1 MHYSGKARVVLAVF
15 GVLCLGNAAFAAGPQ
30 KVTVSGYI
38 RDNATGETLIGAGVV
53 TSGGNSAKT
62 IVGAVTNE
70 FSEEY
75 MNANNEEPEVN
86 IDRSGDDNELKI
98 DMLMPVCAVALH
110 GSRLDSYFEKNTVY
124 GYITIENDGSYK
136 IGRLKEMLYG
146 SGGYYETEF
155 DRVFIE
161 FSGETEMKLSAT
173 TIFPDYITTTAV
185 TGRITM
191 YFKCVSGKGK
201 KK

>member
-1 MHYSGKARVVLAVF
+1 MVRRILLSALAVMALASCDDLK
-15 GVLCLGNAAFAAGPQ
+15 VKYDINAKQRATMDLLVGDYELT
-30 KVTVSGYI
+30 KVEW
-38 RDNATGETLIGAGVV
+38 D
-53 TSGGNSAKT
+53 GGNIDIDGDGEAL
-62 IVGAVTNE
+62 E

-110 GSRLDSYFEKNTVY
+110 GSRLDSYFVKNTVY

-173 TIFPDYITTTAV
+173 TIFPDYITTTQV

>member
-1 MHYSGKARVVLAVF
+1 MVLVSCDDLK
-15 GVLCLGNAAFAAGPQ
+15 VKYDTNAKQRATMDLLVGDYELT
-30 KVTVSGYI
+30 KVEW
-38 RDNATGETLIGAGVV
+38 D
-53 TSGGNSAKT
+53 GGNIDIDGDGEAL
-62 IVGAVTNE
+62 E

-75 MNANNEEPEVN
+75 MNAKTEDPDVN
-86 IDRSGDDNELKI
+86 IDRGDDDNELRI
-98 DMLMPVCAVALH
+98 NMLMPVCMVALH
-110 GSRLDSYFEKNTVY
+110 GSRLDSYFVKNTVN
-124 GYITIENDGSYK
+124 GYITIAKDGSYNLGYIK
-136 IGRLKEMLYG
+136 GIPYDT
-146 SGGYYETEF
+146 GGYYSNGF
-155 DRVFIE
+155 DRISIE

>member
-1 MHYSGKARVVLAVF
+1 MALASCDDLKVKYDI
-15 GVLCLGNAAFAAGPQ
+15 NAKQRATMDLLVGDYELT
-30 KVTVSGYI
+30 KVEW
-38 RDNATGETLIGAGVV
+38 D
-53 TSGGNSAKT
+53 GGNIDIDGDGEAL
-62 IVGAVTNE
+62 E

-110 GSRLDSYFEKNTVY
+110 GSRLDSYFVKNTVY

-173 TIFPDYITTTAV
+173 TIFPDYITTTQV

>member
-1 MHYSGKARVVLAVF
+1 MVRIILLSALAVMALASCDDLK
-15 GVLCLGNAAFAAGPQ
+15 VKYDINAKQRATMDLLVGDYELT
-30 KVTVSGYI
+30 KVEW
-38 RDNATGETLIGAGVV
+38 D
-53 TSGGNSAKT
+53 GGNIDIDGDGEAL
-62 IVGAVTNE
+62 E

-110 GSRLDSYFEKNTVY
+110 GSRLDSYFVKNTVY

-173 TIFPDYITTTAV
+173 TIFPDYITTTQV